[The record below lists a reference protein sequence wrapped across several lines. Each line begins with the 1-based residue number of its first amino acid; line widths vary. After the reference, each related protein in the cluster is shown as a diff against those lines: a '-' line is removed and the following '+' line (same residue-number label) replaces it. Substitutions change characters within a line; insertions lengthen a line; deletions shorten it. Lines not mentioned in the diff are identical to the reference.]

1 MSPKMIVTKLN
12 GGLGN
17 QLFEYACARNLQL
30 KYSDSLFLDIEGF
43 RRSPRHYSLSNF
55 VLDEDVRVL
64 PLNKSRSLLFWQA
77 LSKTNEG
84 LAFRIAKLFGV
95 YLWKTPTYKE
105 ITIGDTN
112 RKNLYLYGYWQS
124 ELYFKE
130 HAEQIRKEL
139 RIKTDPT
146 SESQLYLYE
155 IQQSESVCVHIR
167 RGDFVQHGLI
177 VCDESYYLKGLDTIL
192 KLRPEAKCFIFTDD
206 LAWVK
211 ENIHFPLPVTF
222 VELEDPDYE
231 ILRLMY
237 SCKHFIIS
245 NSSLSWWAQYL
256 SDNPEKIVI
265 APSVWYP
272 SGRGQRDRSIY
283 LDNWTIL

>member
-1 MSPKMIVTKLN
+1 MIITKLN

-55 VLDEDVRVL
+55 VLDEDVKLL
-64 PLNKSRSLLFWQA
+64 PEKRSRSLLFWQA
-77 LSKTNEG
+77 LSKTNEE
-84 LAFRIAKLFGV
+84 LAFSIAKLFGV
-95 YLWKTPTYKE
+95 YLWKTPTYRE
-105 ITIGDTN
+105 IKIGDT
-112 RKNLYLYGYWQS
+112 KHGTLYLYGYWQS

-130 HAEQIRKEL
+130 HSEQIRKEL
-139 RIKTDPT
+139 RVKIDPI
-146 SESQLYLYE
+146 SESRPYLRE

-167 RGDFVQHGLI
+167 RGDFVQHSLI
-177 VCDESYYLKGLDTIL
+177 VCDEAYYLKGLNYIHGL
-192 KLRPEAKCFIFTDD
+192 HPEVRCFIFTDD
-206 LAWVK
+206 LTWVK
-211 ENIHFPLPVTF
+211 ENIHFPLPVTY
-222 VELEDPDYE
+222 VELENPDYE

-237 SCKHFIIS
+237 SCKHFIMS

-256 SDNPEKIVI
+256 SDNFEKTVV
-265 APSVWYP
+265 APSIWYP

-283 LDNWTIL
+283 QDNWTIL

>member
-1 MSPKMIVTKLN
+1 MIVTKLN

-43 RRSPRHYSLSNF
+43 RRSPRHFSLSNL
-55 VLDEDVRVL
+55 VLAEDVNVL
-64 PLNKSRSLLFWQA
+64 PQNKSRSLLFWQA
-77 LSKTNEG
+77 ISKTNEEW
-84 LAFRIAKLFGV
+84 AFSIAKLFGV

-105 ITIGDTN
+105 ITTGDTKQ
-112 RKNLYLYGYWQS
+112 RKFYLYGYWQS

-130 HAEQIRKEL
+130 HSEQIRNEL
-139 RIKTDPT
+139 RVKTNPI
-146 SESQLYLYE
+146 SESWPYLRE
-155 IQQSESVCVHIR
+155 IQESESVCIHIR

-177 VCDESYYLKGLDTIL
+177 VCDESYYLKGLNYIHEL
-192 KLRPEAKCFIFTDD
+192 HPEAKYFIFTDD
-206 LAWVK
+206 LSWVK
-211 ENIHFPLPVTF
+211 ENTHFPLPVTF

-237 SCKHFIIS
+237 SCKHFIMS

-256 SDNPEKIVI
+256 SDNLDKIVI
-265 APSVWYP
+265 APSIWYP

-283 LDNWTIL
+283 QDNWTIL